1 MTSTIKKSRSYKQ
14 ILAVDDEP
22 KTSNYWK
29 LNWVLK
35 GILSKQPPVVKKP
48 WIKSKQSSPI

>member
-1 MTSTIKKSRSYKQ
+1 MKKSRSYKQ

-29 LNWVLK
+29 LNWLLK
-35 GILSKQPPVVKKP
+35 GILSKQPPVARRP
-48 WIKSKQSSPI
+48 CPLSSLEIA